1 MQSNNSTVTNSTVTR
16 DQLFELTFSS
26 SASSPPTPPPLIP
39 APPPMPAQFLTIQS
53 IPWSTLQLPKSYSQG
68 RSRSNTNLCKFPKTA
83 YIHFYFY
90 QHTNILIVSCR

>member
-1 MQSNNSTVTNSTVTR
+1 MQSNNSTVTNSAITR

-26 SASSPPTPPPLIP
+26 SASSPPTPPPPMIP

-68 RSRSNTNLCKFPKTA
+68 RSRSNTNLCKFLNIT
-83 YIHFYFY
+83 YLYFYFD
-90 QHTNILIVSCR
+90 QHTNILIVG